1 MFPLYKTIQ
10 NQQHRSVTIR
20 LEDSLTHLI
29 PYSDVTLSNTV
40 VYLVEY
46 VTKEVQNV
54 TLPNPCITVIPDQG
68 KTLLDVRLR
77 MCFPSVK
84 LFTTYILF
92 SAAPLFQ
99 LGVRTYIDDFMTYV
113 RIQGS
118 ERMKE
123 I

>member
-1 MFPLYKTIQ
+1 M
-10 NQQHRSVTIR
+10 
-20 LEDSLTHLI
+20 D
-29 PYSDVTLSNTV
+29 
-40 VYLVEY
+40 Y

-68 KTLLDVRLR
+68 KTLLNIRLR

-84 LFTTYILF
+84 LFTTYMLF